1 MNIGCKGSK
10 FIEIGEPVK
19 MPLCDKAQSEFNAFV
34 AVPVVPIGQLYGGKI
49 FAALD
54 RQHPRDLFDV
64 KYLLENEGFS
74 EQVRDA
80 LAKAMRASI
89 TRKDKEFLL
98 SVYNVTPNWSI
109 YDYERFP
116 AVQWKLQ
123 NLQKLKTSNPDKHR
137 EQYEALKDVLE
148 N

>member
-1 MNIGCKGSK
+1 MVTG
-10 FIEIGEPVK
+10 
-19 MPLCDKAQSEFNAFV
+19 KASCLKCSSQVRWREQQQNSADIYG
-34 AVPVVPIGQLYGGKI
+34 ALYGLQKHATLTVHPGGRTALSLLGK
-49 FAALD
+49 A
-54 RQHPRDLFDV
+54 H
-64 KYLLENEGFS
+64 YLELS
-74 EQVRDA
+74 S
-80 LAKAMRASI
+80 AKAVLFGGDMRASV
-89 TRKDKEFLL
+89 TSKDKEFLL
-98 SVYNVTPNWSI
+98 SVHNVAPDWSI